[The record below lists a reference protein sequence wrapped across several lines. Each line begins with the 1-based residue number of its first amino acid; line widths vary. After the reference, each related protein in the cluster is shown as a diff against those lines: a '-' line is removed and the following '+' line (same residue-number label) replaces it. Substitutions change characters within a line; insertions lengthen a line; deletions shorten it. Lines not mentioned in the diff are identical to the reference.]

1 MVGFVIKF
9 RNKFRLPSW
18 NIIHL
23 FFFKNLLVPDK
34 VCYSNCSEKMLV
46 TELMLKPDAYLKY
59 YIFYGNKFKSI
70 TNNFCQIDVAMEVS
84 IYVSDGC

>member
-34 VCYSNCSEKMLV
+34 VCYSNVSETMLV
-46 TELMLKPDAYLKY
+46 TELTLKADAYLKNEG
-59 YIFYGNKFKSI
+59 YGNKFKSI

-84 IYVSDGC
+84 IYVSDRC

>member
-59 YIFYGNKFKSI
+59 
-70 TNNFCQIDVAMEVS
+70 FCQIDVAMEVS